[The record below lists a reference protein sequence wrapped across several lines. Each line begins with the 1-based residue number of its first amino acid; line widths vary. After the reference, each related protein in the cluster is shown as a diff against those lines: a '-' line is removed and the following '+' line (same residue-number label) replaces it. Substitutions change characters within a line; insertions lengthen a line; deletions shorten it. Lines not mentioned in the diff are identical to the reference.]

1 MAQELRR
8 IRNVNSK
15 LLGLLAIL
23 AFVLCSHS
31 EHAFAQTKP
40 LTQLHFDGKAPISIK
55 YRELTVSIDS
65 ASSAESP
72 ESKYPLF
79 HLSFGDGR
87 RLDVKL
93 GDQQP
98 TDEPEADARIYQLDR
113 SSPFPQIVL
122 TYYWAGAH
130 CCTVTKVVTVDSSGK
145 MAVVDAETLDGSGY
159 FFDDLDGDGNVE
171 LLSFD
176 NSFYYAF
183 ASYAESV
190 APVRVSRFRGSS
202 ITDVTLEESYRTILK
217 RRLSDMES
225 MDRDSRKSNG
235 YWGGWV
241 ATKAQL
247 GQFTEAWQTML
258 ASYDRDSDWSLQ
270 ECSDYRAVTECPKD
284 KLRDLAFPE
293 ALAKHLQKHGYIKF
307 GDMREAIA
315 LAQSAKYNKPQ
326 ERRDPSLESCVK
338 GEDVVRRIIIGQ
350 LTGKRPD
357 PGRESPAVTVR
368 DYTLDG
374 VNDRIGKTT
383 CSATVEIDLRAFLS
397 ELASKNEMRA
407 VAQLSQFAARKGARV
422 TRRVTYTVQPTA
434 EPGRIWVN
442 IIR

>member
-1 MAQELRR
+1 MQEPTRIQDACLR
-8 IRNVNSK
+8 
-15 LLGLLAIL
+15 LLVAFLAVT
-23 AFVLCSHS
+23 FVLCSYS
-31 EHAFAQTKP
+31 ERAFSQSKA
-40 LTQLHFDGKAPISIK
+40 LAQLHFDGKAPISIK
-55 YRELTVSIDS
+55 YRELTISIDS
-65 ASSAESP
+65 VSSADSP
-72 ESKYPLF
+72 ELKYPVF
-79 HLSFGDGR
+79 HLSFDDGR
-87 RLDVKL
+87 GLDVKL

-98 TDEPEADARIYQLDR
+98 ADEPEADARIYQLDPTSR
-113 SSPFPQIVL
+113 FPQVVL

-130 CCTVTKVVTVDSSGK
+130 CCTVTKIVTVDRSNR
-145 MAVVDAETLDGSGY
+145 MMVVDAETLDGSGY
-159 FFDDLDGDGNVE
+159 FYDDVDGDGNVE

-190 APVRVSRFRGSS
+190 APARVSHLRGDR
-202 ITDVTLEESYRTILK
+202 ITDATSNDSFRTVLK
-217 RRLSDMES
+217 TRLANIEA

-247 GQFTEAWQTML
+247 GHFTEAWQTML

-270 ECSDYRAVTECPKD
+270 ECSDYRAVTDCPKE
-284 KLRDLAFPE
+284 KLRDLPFPE
-293 ALAKHLQKHGYIKF
+293 ALAKHLQKHGYIKI
-307 GDMREAIA
+307 GDMREAIP
-315 LAQSAKYNKPQ
+315 LAQSTKYNKPQ
-326 ERRDPSLESCVK
+326 QPRDPSLEACVNGK
-338 GEDVVRRIIIGQ
+338 DVVRRIVIGQ

-407 VAQLSQFAARKGARV
+407 VAQLGQLAARKGARV

-434 EPGRIWVN
+434 EAGRIWVN
-442 IIR
+442 ITR